1 MLELKFSVVSSISH
15 YVLSET
21 EIGLATRGWFD
32 AIKNRAATTQAT
44 RGWFDAIKNRAATAQ
59 ATAPVQTN
67 AQSTRTTELESRAV
81 SSKTFA
87 TQVTEIDKAMNT
99 ACNAFLES
107 PLEGHVSHLPVS
119 CSACLSH
126 SALHREVHRHRQMQ
140 MQMHQCSQMQTHR
153 HMQHR
158 CSHLC
163 VCSCHTNLWPAS
175 WPTKVWRSDIGIV
188 LMSSVLACW
197 QLQMPRPLHG
207 YRRPFCICCWQ
218 GQ

>member
-1 MLELKFSVVSSISH
+1 MDPSDGNAETDTENTKVQ
-15 YVLSET
+15 SEQ
-21 EIGLATRGWFD
+21 AQ
-32 AIKNRAATTQAT
+32 TQT
-44 RGWFDAIKNRAATAQ
+44 WAQ
-59 ATAPVQTN
+59 AGVLAQESAQAIVPVQAQEN
-67 AQSTRTTELESRAV
+67 AQAPESHAV

-87 TQVTEIDKAMNT
+87 TQVTEIDKEMNT

-107 PLEGHVSHLPVS
+107 PQKRHVSHLPVS

-126 SALHREVHRHRQMQ
+126 SALHREVHRHRHMQ
-140 MQMHQCSQMQTHR
+140 IHMHQCSQMQTHR
-153 HMQHR
+153 HMRHQ
-158 CSHLC
+158 CNHLC

-207 YRRPFCICCWQ
+207 YRRPFCICCWE